1 MKRRAFKFTR
11 RDTAVA
17 VLACLVGVCA
27 VSPNAL
33 AKLVDKEAGDNSG
46 RQIAIV
52 MPEMPKPSMLLPAK
66 NVSPPG
72 KSKPSSPLIQTSGRM
87 VKITVPKT
95 VDEAADAAW
104 VTSNKLYK
112 EGCKKAA
119 EIQKWAIAWYKQNN
133 SMPMA
138 TPAGSPYAQVPSGH
152 VHQLYYTHEG
162 RLKTVVKR

>member
-1 MKRRAFKFTR
+1 MKRRFFPITKR
-11 RDTAVA
+11 ETAVA
-17 VLACLVGVCA
+17 VVACLVGVVA
-27 VSPNAL
+27 VSPDAL
-33 AKLVDKEAGDNSG
+33 AKLVDKDGDNSG

-52 MPEMPKPSMLLPAK
+52 MPGMPKPSVLTPVK
-66 NVSPPG
+66 NVSPAG
-72 KSKPSSPLIQTSGRM
+72 KSKASTPIIQTSGRT

-104 VTSNKLYK
+104 VTGNKLFK
-112 EGCKKAA
+112 EGSKKAA

-138 TPAGSPYAQVPSGH
+138 TPAGSPYAQVPAGH
-152 VHQLYYTHEG
+152 VHQLYYTNEG